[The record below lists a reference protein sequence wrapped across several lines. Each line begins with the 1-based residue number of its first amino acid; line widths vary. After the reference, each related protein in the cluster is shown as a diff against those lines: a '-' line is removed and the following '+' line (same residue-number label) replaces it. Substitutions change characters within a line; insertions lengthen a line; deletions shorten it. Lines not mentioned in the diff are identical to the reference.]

1 MALESQLYI
10 SKYVGRDEQARS
22 DVEDIVSLVSMKNA
36 SISVTGALIFTGKH
50 FAQILEGESESLDR
64 LMASIARDPRHEI
77 VKTFVRTKISDRR
90 FPSWGLA
97 YAGQSHFVSG
107 HIARLITSGQ
117 ATTTRRGERWLIEL
131 MEEFS
136 G

>member
-10 SKYVGRDEQARS
+10 SKYAGRNAQARP
-22 DVEDIVSLVSMKNA
+22 DIDDIVSWASVKNP
-36 SISVTGALIFTGKH
+36 SISVTGALIFTGQH
-50 FAQILEGESESLDR
+50 FAQILEGESETLDR
-64 LMASIARDPRHEI
+64 LMASIARDTRHEI
-77 VKTFVRTKISDRR
+77 LKTFVRTQISGRS

-107 HIARLITSGQ
+107 HIARLITNGQ